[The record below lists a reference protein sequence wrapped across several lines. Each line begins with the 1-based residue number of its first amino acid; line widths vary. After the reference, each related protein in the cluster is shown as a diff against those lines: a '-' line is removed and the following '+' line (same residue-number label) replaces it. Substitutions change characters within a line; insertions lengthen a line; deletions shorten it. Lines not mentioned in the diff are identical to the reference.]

1 MGSVLLRRSEEHIEA
16 PSGRRLYCRT
26 WAPASV
32 EGAAILIV
40 HGFGEHSGRYEAMAR
55 WLAERGRRVHA
66 YDQMGHGLSSGARG
80 HVTQFEDYLDD
91 LEFMLGRVSALPN
104 DPLPVLVGHSLGG
117 LIAATLACERAPAI
131 SRLVLS
137 GPALALG
144 GDVSRGRV
152 AAARLLRR
160 FVPRFSME
168 AGLDPDALSR
178 DPEVV
183 RGYRE
188 DPWVHG
194 RMSASLAVGMMERQ
208 ATTSTS
214 AGEVLVPTLLMHGES
229 DALCPVD
236 RSRIFFEGLS
246 EGVASRSEIRTYP
259 GLRHEIFNEPE
270 REEIFQHLF
279 RWLKETETSQ

>member
-1 MGSVLLRRSEEHIEA
+1 MEA

-26 WAPASV
+26 WAPVSMD
-32 EGAAILIV
+32 GAAILIV
-40 HGFGEHSGRYEAMAR
+40 HGFGEHSGRYEVIAR
-55 WLAERGRRVHA
+55 WLAERGRCVYA
-66 YDQMGHGLSSGARG
+66 YDQMGHGRSSGARG

-91 LEFMLGRVSALPN
+91 LEFMLRRVSSSPTE
-104 DPLPVLVGHSLGG
+104 PLPILVGHSLGG

-144 GDVSRGRV
+144 GDVSRIRV
-152 AAARLLRR
+152 AAARLLCR
-160 FVPRFSME
+160 FIPRFSME

-194 RMSASLAVGMMERQ
+194 RMSASLAMGMMERQ
-208 ATTSTS
+208 GTTSTS
-214 AGEVLVPTLLMHGES
+214 AGEVSVPTLLMHGES
-229 DALCPVD
+229 DALCSVD
-236 RSRIFFEGLS
+236 RSRVFFEGLS
-246 EGVASRSEIRTYP
+246 ADMASRSEIRVYP

-270 REEIFQHLF
+270 QEEIFQHLF
-279 RWLKETETSQ
+279 SWLKETETSE